1 MSCYFNQNDTFTSL
15 SRFLYR
21 GSASLILSVGTP
33 ISSYPVEFPNSG
45 FSRQKDISVLPT
57 QVSIY
62 GAFYLCA
69 EVDRSLA
76 MDRFRRLIR
85 SASTPA
91 RVDLRFKCLACGKLP
106 VGRALDRL
114 YEPIDW

>member
-1 MSCYFNQNDTFTSL
+1 MAVLTTNPDKF
-15 SRFLYR
+15 
-21 GSASLILSVGTP
+21 I
-33 ISSYPVEFPNSG
+33 G